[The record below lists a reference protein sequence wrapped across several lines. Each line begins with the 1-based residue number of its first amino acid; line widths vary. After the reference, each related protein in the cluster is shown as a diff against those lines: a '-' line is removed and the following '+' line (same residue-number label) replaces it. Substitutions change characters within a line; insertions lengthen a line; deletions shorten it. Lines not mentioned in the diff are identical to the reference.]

1 MSKIYVSGS
10 LVGVSR
16 KTNGLTC
23 QKYMYVEVWWG
34 YDLGYDVVDLLC
46 G

>member
-23 QKYMYVEVWWG
+23 QKYM
-34 YDLGYDVVDLLC
+34 
-46 G
+46 